1 MDTFQMVFVIARR
14 VAGAREKPCKSGS
27 CKKLRS
33 SIGRGFRTK
42 CRRWLTGKS
51 FGLEGRRTRKSDKRH
66 NGPMDRPP
74 LRVFIADDSPPVAEM
89 LTELIR
95 SPGKVDVIGVGDT
108 EAGTIE
114 SIRAMKPDVVVLDLQ
129 LKTGSGTN
137 VIRAVRANAELAH
150 VRLVVTS
157 NHVSPQMRAGC
168 MQLGADD
175 YFDKVKEI
183 GALTARI
190 SELAQKRG

>member
-1 MDTFQMVFVIARR
+1 MD
-14 VAGAREKPCKSGS
+14 
-27 CKKLRS
+27 
-33 SIGRGFRTK
+33 
-42 CRRWLTGKS
+42 
-51 FGLEGRRTRKSDKRH
+51 
-66 NGPMDRPP
+66 PMDRPP

-168 MQLGADD
+168 MELGADD

>member
-1 MDTFQMVFVIARR
+1 
-14 VAGAREKPCKSGS
+14 
-27 CKKLRS
+27 
-33 SIGRGFRTK
+33 
-42 CRRWLTGKS
+42 
-51 FGLEGRRTRKSDKRH
+51 
-66 NGPMDRPP
+66 MDRPP

-168 MQLGADD
+168 MELGADD

-190 SELAQKRG
+190 TELAQKRG